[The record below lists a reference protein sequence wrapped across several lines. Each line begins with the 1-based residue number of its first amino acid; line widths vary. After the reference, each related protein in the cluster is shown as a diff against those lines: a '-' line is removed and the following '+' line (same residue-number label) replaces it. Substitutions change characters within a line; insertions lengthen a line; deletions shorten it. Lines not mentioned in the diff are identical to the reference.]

1 MRSSPRRVSK
11 RGAADPS
18 AAAPRPSRRA
28 LAACLALAASASLA
42 CPASAQDAALLPPAD
57 AQESARLVWAVFP
70 VVPYMIA
77 DGPDRGTGIFD
88 RVRRLLD
95 ERLDG
100 TRHRTIVAPFPR
112 IFSALKDGA
121 DWCFVGG
128 VETPEREGV
137 AAFSLPVA
145 MFYPLRIVVPTAQRA
160 RFEALRPLSLEGL
173 LRDGSLR
180 TSFLRDRSLGPA
192 IDGLLRRNPPA
203 ESHSDFRQAV
213 RMLLAGRID
222 YLVDY
227 PGIAGY
233 GAKEQGQEGALVG
246 LPFAEAPEPV
256 FSRVMC
262 AGTDWGRRMIA
273 RIDAVLRAER
283 PTPAYRGIVEAW
295 SAGEDLA
302 TIRAAYD
309 TAFLHGE

>member
-11 RGAADPS
+11 RS

-42 CPASAQDAALLPPAD
+42 CPASAEEAGPLPPAD

-70 VVPYMIA
+70 VAPYMIA
-77 DGPDRGTGIFD
+77 DGPDRDTGIFD
-88 RVRRLLD
+88 RVRLLLD

-100 TRHRTIVAPFPR
+100 TRHRTVAAPFPR

-145 MFYPLRIVVPTAQRA
+145 MFYPLRIIVPAAQRA
-160 RFEALRPLSLEGL
+160 RFEARGPLSLDGL
-173 LRDGSLR
+173 LRDGGLR

-192 IDGLLRRNPPA
+192 IDGLVRRNPPA
-203 ESHSDFRQAV
+203 QSHSDFRQAV
-213 RMLLAGRID
+213 HMLLAGRID

-262 AGTDWGRRMIA
+262 ARTEWGRRMVA

-283 PTPAYRGIVEAW
+283 PTPAYRAIVEAW
-295 SAGEDLA
+295 SADEDLA
-302 TIRAAYD
+302 TLRAAYD
-309 TAFLHGE
+309 TVFLHGE